1 MAAAGPGEVMVSDI
15 ARTLAA
21 ASGFDLEPRGTRELK
36 GLDGPRALFAL
47 RRFANSSDGALKV
60 F

>member
-1 MAAAGPGEVMVSDI
+1 MVSDI

-36 GLDGPRALFAL
+36 GLDGPRTLFAL
-47 RRFANSSDGALKV
+47 RGPATRP
-60 F
+60 